1 MLRQK
6 SKRNTGAVI
15 RAMAAMRLLALL
27 AACCRA
33 NALRLTRR
41 ALIPAATALVA
52 TKPAFADDEAE
63 VKPKRVEYGPG
74 TVEVP
79 GTWKIDGETI
89 SESILGTITSSV
101 RARSA
106 ATQAQSIDQFGNID
120 KLDLTKLGLMGNRGK
135 GDVVAA
141 KRRKDGDRLFYEWD
155 LAVPPTNGCARSEQ
169 ELIVCPPVEVALIS
183 ATVADGQLV
192 VWECGVDQRQWKS
205 YGKSLRAVRSS
216 FRLGG

>member
-1 MLRQK
+1 MTELLPQK
-6 SKRNTGAVI
+6 STKTVMRVP
-15 RAMAAMRLLALL
+15 AMRLAALV
-27 AACCRA
+27 AALYPA
-33 NALRLTRR
+33 AGLRLTRR
-41 ALIPAATALVA
+41 ALIPTATALVA
-52 TKPAFADDEAE
+52 TRPAFADDED
-63 VKPKRVEYGPG
+63 VKPKRVAYGPG

-79 GTWKIDGETI
+79 GTWKIDGESI

-120 KLDLTKLGLMGNRGK
+120 KLDLTKLGLRGNRGN

-141 KRRKDGDRLFYEWD
+141 KRRTDGDRLFYEWD

-192 VWECGVDQRQWKS
+192 VWECGVDQKQWKS

>member
-1 MLRQK
+1 
-6 SKRNTGAVI
+6 
-15 RAMAAMRLLALL
+15 MRLAALV
-27 AACCRA
+27 AALCPA
-33 NALRLTRR
+33 AALRLTRR
-41 ALIPAATALVA
+41 ALVPAATALIT
-52 TKPAFADDEAE
+52 TKPAFADEEAD
-63 VKPKRVEYGPG
+63 VKPKRVQYGPG

-79 GTWKIDGETI
+79 STWKIDGESI

-120 KLDLTKLGLMGNRGK
+120 KLDLTKLGLRGNRGN

-141 KRRKDGDRLFYEWD
+141 KRRTDAQDRLFYEWD

>member
-1 MLRQK
+1 MR
-6 SKRNTGAVI
+6 VP
-15 RAMAAMRLLALL
+15 AMRLAALVL
-27 AACCRA
+27 ACCHA
-33 NALRLTRR
+33 TALRLTRR
-41 ALIPAATALVA
+41 ALIPTATALVA

-79 GTWKIDGETI
+79 GTWKIEGETI

-169 ELIVCPPVEVALIS
+169 ELIVCPPVEVALVS

>member
-1 MLRQK
+1 MR
-6 SKRNTGAVI
+6 VP
-15 RAMAAMRLLALL
+15 AMRLAALVL
-27 AACCRA
+27 ACCHA
-33 NALRLTRR
+33 TALRLTRR
-41 ALIPAATALVA
+41 AIAPAAAVTLVA

-79 GTWKIDGETI
+79 GTWKIEGETI

-120 KLDLTKLGLMGNRGK
+120 KLDLTKLGLRGNRGN

-141 KRRKDGDRLFYEWD
+141 KKRKDGDRLFYEWD

-169 ELIVCPPVEVALIS
+169 ELIVCPPVEVALVS

>member
-1 MLRQK
+1 M
-6 SKRNTGAVI
+6 T
-15 RAMAAMRLLALL
+15 AMMRLAALAV
-27 AACCRA
+27 ACCLA
-33 NALRLTRR
+33 NALKITRR
-41 ALIPAATALVA
+41 ALAPAAAVTLVP

-63 VKPKRVEYGPG
+63 AKPKRVQYGPG

-79 GTWKIDGETI
+79 GTWRIDGESI
-89 SESILGTITSSV
+89 SESILGTITTSV

-106 ATQAQSIDQFGNID
+106 ATQAQSIDQFGAID
-120 KLDLTKLGLMGNRGK
+120 KLDLTKLGLRGNRGN

-141 KRRKDGDRLFYEWD
+141 KRRTDAQDRLFYEWD
-155 LAVPPTNGCARSEQ
+155 LAVPPLNGCARSEQ

-192 VWECGVDQRQWKS
+192 VWECGVDQKQWKS